1 MVKLKEKTRRKIEI
15 ILLILAIIASLGVIY
30 AVIRLIIIKLIAV

>member
-1 MVKLKEKTRRKIEI
+1 MTGLKKETKRMLNI

-30 AVIRLIIIKLIAV
+30 AIIRLIIQNVR